1 LAKCQFTTKYW
12 DNESQKET
20 PYNCDSENVDV
31 LDSGLCIFH
40 EKKYL
45 EGYLFH
51 RDQFGPKEVSK
62 RIERVTERLMEKI
75 NDSIAN
81 QKALFCIGYHL
92 PDNITI
98 KGDYNKPVYFSKA
111 RLQRIDFSSAN
122 FSGEADFYSVEFSGE
137 ADFRET
143 EFSGEAQLCAV

>member
-12 DNESQKET
+12 DNESQKEI

-40 EKKYL
+40 EKYL

-51 RDQFGPKEVSK
+51 RDQFGPKDVSK
-62 RIERVTERLMEKI
+62 RTKRVTERLMEKI

-81 QKALFCIGYHL
+81 QKALFCIGYYF

-98 KGDYNKPVYFSKA
+98 KG
-111 RLQRIDFSSAN
+111 N
-122 FSGEADFYSVEFSGE
+122 FTWLSLS
-137 ADFRET
+137 
-143 EFSGEAQLCAV
+143 